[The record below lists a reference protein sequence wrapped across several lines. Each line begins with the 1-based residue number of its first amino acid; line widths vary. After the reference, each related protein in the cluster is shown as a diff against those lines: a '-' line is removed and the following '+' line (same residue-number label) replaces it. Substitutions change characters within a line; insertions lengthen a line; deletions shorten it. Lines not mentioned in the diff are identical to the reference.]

1 MFFNGPFGGA
11 YIRRGLCSE
20 GKLRFK
26 IEWARFIVEK
36 KFTVFAL
43 LYFVF
48 DGNFKVHAPGGACI
62 WRGDLTVFFA
72 LRVWGASIWRGLYII
87 FGI

>member
-1 MFFNGPFGGA
+1 M
-11 YIRRGLCSE
+11 
-20 GKLRFK
+20 RFK

-62 WRGDLTVFFA
+62 WRGDLTGFFCVTSLGGFYLEGLIHYFRNLNLLTNTVINVFILPSPFF
-72 LRVWGASIWRGLYII
+72 LK
-87 FGI
+87 